1 MHEALLTAQDRPAEP
16 ARNAVADDE
25 VVDLKEGATVAAGL
39 AHAAAPTE
47 LE

>member
-1 MHEALLTAQDRPAEP
+1 MHEAPFAAQDRPAEP
-16 ARNAVADDE
+16 ARNGIADDE